1 MHQTLKK
8 FLLACSL
15 CIALPVAIA
24 QSSDPFALKKSLG
37 LGQMPAQGSNAGAYS
52 VNNGKPA
59 PSAPQEAVQ
68 MRTTSQVSPVAG
80 DHLANRAS
88 EVFGANLF
96 TGAFAKEGPGR
107 FNPDYAIMV
116 GDRIQLR
123 LWGGFEFEGIVEVD
137 PKGNIFLPH
146 VGPVQVLGVRNDD
159 LQRAVET
166 SVRRIFRAN
175 VYSYASLA
183 AAQPVRVFVG
193 GFVSRPGLYNG
204 TSMDSLL
211 SYLDQAGG
219 IDTER
224 GSFLNVQV
232 KRGDRVR
239 ASVNLYDFL
248 LQGRIPL
255 VQLAEGDV
263 IFVAPRQSTVKVS
276 GLVAN
281 PKRFEFSSERRT
293 VADMINVAKPK
304 PASTHVRVVRNTGD
318 MTNTEY
324 FPLDQAGQVQLNN
337 GDELDFTADKKPGTI
352 TVRVEGEHQSA
363 QEYVLPYGARLGE
376 LMGRI
381 KYSERSDVDKPQLFR
396 LSVKERQKQILAVA
410 LKTLESSVLT
420 ARSGTNT
427 EATLRTEEANL
438 ILKWVERAKQI
449 EPGGQVVIS
458 KAEQRNDLLLE
469 NGDVIRIHAKDG
481 LILIG
486 GEVLFP
492 NAVAFDKKYSLD
504 DFIKVAGGYTQNA
517 DTSRIIVAHR
527 DGSFEDGKE
536 ADIVAGDE
544 ILVLP
549 KVDVKSR
556 EIAKDLMQMVYQIA
570 IAARVVIGL

>member
-1 MHQTLKK
+1 MHLTLKK
-8 FLLACSL
+8 LLLACSL

-24 QSSDPFALKKSLG
+24 QTTDTFTLRKSIG
-37 LGQMPAQGSNAGAYS
+37 LGQMPSQDGNTGAYLA
-52 VNNGKPA
+52 NGGKPA
-59 PSAPQEAVQ
+59 PSAPQEAAQ
-68 MRTTSQVSPVAG
+68 LSTTSQVSPVAG
-80 DHLANRAS
+80 DHAANKNS

-137 PKGNIFLPH
+137 PKGNVFLPH
-146 VGPVQVLGVRNDD
+146 VGPVQLLGVRNDD
-159 LQRAVET
+159 LQRAVES

-193 GFVSRPGLYNG
+193 GFVGRPGLYNG

-232 KRGDRVR
+232 KRGERVR
-239 ASVNLYDFL
+239 ASINLYEFL

-276 GLVAN
+276 GLVSNA
-281 PKRFEFSSERRT
+281 KRFEFSSEHRT
-293 VADMINVAKPK
+293 VADMIAMAKPK
-304 PASTHVRVVRNTGD
+304 PASTHVRVVRNTGNV
-318 MTNTEY
+318 TNTEY
-324 FPLDQAGQVQLNN
+324 FPLDQASQVELNN

-396 LSVKERQKQILAVA
+396 LSVKERQRQILAVA
-410 LKTLESSVLT
+410 LKGLEASVLT

-427 EATLRTEEANL
+427 EATLRTEEAQL

-469 NGDVIRIHAKDG
+469 NGDVIRIHTKDG
-481 LILIG
+481 LVLIG

-492 NAVAFDKKYSLD
+492 NAVAFDRKYSLD
-504 DFIKVAGGYTQNA
+504 EFIKIAGGYTQNA
-517 DTSRIIVAHR
+517 DTSRVIVAHR
-527 DGSFEDGKE
+527 DGSFEDGKN
-536 ADIVAGDE
+536 ANIVAGDE

-556 EIAKDLMQMVYQIA
+556 EIAKDLMTMVYQIA

>member
-8 FLLACSL
+8 LLLACSL
-15 CIALPVAIA
+15 FIALPVAMA

-37 LGQMPAQGSNAGAYS
+37 LSQLPAQGANSGAYT
-52 VNNGKPA
+52 VNSTQPA
-59 PSAPQEAVQ
+59 PAVPKEPA
-68 MRTTSQVSPVAG
+68 MPKGVPTVAG
-80 DHLANRAS
+80 DHTANLTS

-116 GDRIQLR
+116 GDRIQIR
-123 LWGGFEFEGIVEVD
+123 LWGGFEFEGVVEVD

-146 VGPVQVLGVRNDD
+146 VGPVLVMGARNDD
-159 LQRAVET
+159 LQKTVET
-166 SVRRIFRAN
+166 AVRRIFRAN

-224 GSFLNVQV
+224 GSFLSVQV

-239 ASVNLYDFL
+239 TTVNLYDFL

-263 IFVAPRQSTVKVS
+263 IFVPQRQSTVKVS
-276 GLVAN
+276 GLVASA
-281 PKRFEFSSERRT
+281 KRFEFSSERRT
-293 VADMINVAKPK
+293 VADLIQVAKPK
-304 PASTHVRVVRNTGD
+304 PSSTHVRVVRNSGD
-318 MTNTEY
+318 VTNTEY
-324 FPLDQAGQVQLNN
+324 FPITQANQIELMN

-352 TVRVEGEHQSA
+352 TVRVEGEHLSA

-376 LMGRI
+376 LMGNI
-381 KYSERSDVDKPQLFR
+381 KYSERSDSEKPQLFR
-396 LSVKERQKQILAVA
+396 LSIKERQKQMLAVA
-410 LKTLESSVLT
+410 LKTLESTVLT

-449 EPGGQVVIS
+449 EPGGQVVIA
-458 KAEQRNDLLLE
+458 KAEQRNSLLLE
-469 NGDVIRIHAKDG
+469 NGDIIRIHAKDG
-481 LILIG
+481 LVLIG

-492 NAVAFDKKYSLD
+492 NAVAFDKKYDLD
-504 DFIKVAGGYTQNA
+504 EYIKVAGGYTQNA

-527 DGSFEDGKE
+527 DGSFEEGKLAE
-536 ADIVAGDE
+536 IVAGDE

-556 EIAKDLMQMVYQIA
+556 EIAKDLMMMVYQIA
-570 IAARVVIGL
+570 IAAGVVLGL